1 MKPEQ
6 WQRVKELCGA
16 ALQRA
21 PGARAQFLAEACAD
35 DSVRREVETLLA
47 AYESQF
53 MEQPAV
59 GEVAELIV
67 QGPSN
72 KLAAGTRVS
81 HYEIVRSIG
90 AGGMGEVYLAEDTRL
105 NRRVAI
111 KFLPSDSV
119 ADEQANSRLL
129 REAQAAATLEHP
141 HICAV
146 HEIGEADG
154 RQFIVM
160 QYVEGETLADRLKRA
175 PLPLKAALDVAVQV
189 ADALAEAHAHGI
201 VHRDIKPAN
210 IIINPRGQVKVLDF
224 GLAKRIVVDSEDKT
238 QKRLSQSGVIMGT
251 VAYMSPEQARG
262 QTVDARTDVW
272 SLGVV
277 LYEMVAGRNPFV
289 GETMSD
295 CLAAILKTEPPPL
308 ECQSEAAS
316 VELQHILRKA
326 LRKDRAERYQTA
338 DELLLDLTGLQK
350 RLVGAAESAQAAEHA
365 TQTGD
370 SPAVNTAA
378 QAEQTQTLRAT
389 QPQTQEV
396 AQARRRRILLIGVL
410 AVGLLALSL
419 AGVLLRRARQNTLTA
434 LSVGRVNQL
443 TIWSGLDDFASISP
457 DGNTVAYCSDHG
469 GSFEIYVK
477 ALTPDAKE
485 IQLTS
490 DRGQNYEPAWSP
502 DGQHIAYYSKQRGG
516 IWVMPAAG
524 GDAKQ
529 LTEFGSYP
537 AWSPDGK
544 QIAFQSNPL
553 TDLGAYGRNA
563 LPPSTLWLVAAQGGE
578 PRQLTQVGQ
587 PAGGHGSPAWSPDGK
602 RIAFEV
608 DDYDAASIWTVSV
621 NGNDA
626 KRVSVSPQWH
636 SYGPVYAPDGQ
647 SILYSRG
654 DGMLQLRVSPDT
666 GEPIGEPTPVTG
678 IGGPPSFVRRV
689 SFSADGKKAAY
700 SLVRRSE
707 SISAVFLQPKSATAL
722 GSPVALVSNASER
735 NNYPSFSPD
744 GKRIV
749 FVSCNVSGTGCHV
762 WLMNTD
768 GSNQTQLTAGEGSQ
782 IVPNWFPDMSQVAY
796 VSNRT
801 GHHSY
806 WAINLESK
814 REKMLLDLP
823 GGIDYARL
831 SPDGKQ
837 IVFNSKRGGSVI
849 NVWTAALAGGEPKQL
864 TFDQE
869 MMGFPAWSPDG
880 KLIAFQMKRGDDT
893 HVMVMPSEGGPPT
906 QLTFDK
912 GQSWLYNWSPDGD
925 KILFAGFRNGFW
937 NIWWVSR
944 TTKKEQQLTDY
955 KKLNSF
961 VRYPSWSPSGD
972 QIAYEYSETSGNIW
986 VADVK

>member
-1 MKPEQ
+1 MKPDQ

-21 PGARAQFLAEACAD
+21 PGERARFLAEACAD
-35 DSVRREVETLLA
+35 EGVRREVETLLA
-47 AYESQF
+47 AYESKF

-59 GEVAELIV
+59 GEVAEMIV
-67 QGPSN
+67 SGASN
-72 KLAAGTRVS
+72 KLAAGARVG
-81 HYEIVRSIG
+81 HYEIVRPVG
-90 AGGMGEVYLAEDTRL
+90 AGGMGEVYLAQDTRL

-111 KFLPSDSV
+111 KFLPSDSA
-119 ADEQANSRLL
+119 ADEQANGRLL
-129 REAQAAATLEHP
+129 REAQAAAALEHP

-146 HEIGEADG
+146 HEIGEAGG

-160 QYVEGETLADRLKRA
+160 QYVEGETLGDRLKRA
-175 PLPLKAALDVAVQV
+175 PVPLKDALDVAAQV

-201 VHRDIKPAN
+201 MHRDIKPAN
-210 IIINPRGQVKVLDF
+210 IIVNPRGQVKVFDF

-262 QTVDARTDVW
+262 QQVDARTDVW

-277 LYEMVAGRNPFV
+277 LYEMVAGSNPFV

-295 CLAAILKTEPPPL
+295 CLAAILKTEPPLL
-308 ECQSEAAS
+308 EGRSEAVP
-316 VELQHILRKA
+316 VELQHILKKA
-326 LRKDRAERYQTA
+326 LRKDRIERYQTA
-338 DELLLDLTGLQK
+338 NELLLDLTGLQK
-350 RLVGAAESAQAAEHA
+350 RLAGTAASARPAAAAGQAAQA
-365 TQTGD
+365 GD
-370 SPAVNTAA
+370 RPALNTAA
-378 QAEQTQTLRAT
+378 QAT
-389 QPQTQEV
+389 QPQTQE
-396 AQARRRRILLIGVL
+396 AAHTRRQFWLIGAL
-410 AVGLLALSL
+410 AAGLLAVSI
-419 AGVLLRRARQNTLTA
+419 AGLWFMRARQNTLAA
-434 LSVGRVNQL
+434 LNVGRITQL
-443 TIWSGLDDFASISP
+443 TIWSGLDDFPSISP
-457 DGNTVAYCSDHG
+457 DGNAVAYCSDHG
-469 GSFEIYVK
+469 GGFEIYVK
-477 ALTPDAKE
+477 ALTPGAKE
-485 IQLTS
+485 LQLTA
-490 DRGQNYEPAWSP
+490 DGGQNFEPAWSP
-502 DGQHIAYYSKQRGG
+502 DGQYIAYYSKLRGG

-524 GDAKQ
+524 GGAKQ

-537 AWSPDGK
+537 AWSPDGS
-544 QIAFQSNPL
+544 QLAFQSNPL

-587 PAGGHGSPAWSPDGK
+587 PAGGHGSPVWSPDGK

-608 DDYDAASIWTVSV
+608 DDYDAAAIWTISV
-621 NGNDA
+621 NGNEA
-626 KRVSVSPQWH
+626 KRVSVSQWNG
-636 SYGPVYAPDGQ
+636 YGPVYAPDGQ
-647 SILYSRG
+647 SIFYSRG
-654 DGMLQLRVSPDT
+654 SGVLQMRVSPDT

-722 GSPVALVSNASER
+722 GPPLALVSNTGER
-735 NNYPSFSPD
+735 NNFPSFSPD
-744 GKRIV
+744 GKRIA
-749 FVSCNVSGTGCHV
+749 FVSCDLSGTGCRV

-782 IVPNWFPDMSQVAY
+782 LVPNWFPDMSQVAY

-823 GGIDYARL
+823 DGIDYARL

-837 IVFNSKRGGSVI
+837 IVFNSKRGGGGVI
-849 NVWTAALAGGEPKQL
+849 NVWTAALAAGEPKQL
-864 TFDQE
+864 TFDKE
-869 MMGFPAWSPDG
+869 MMGFPGWSPDG
-880 KLIAFQMKRGDDT
+880 EFIAFQMKRGDDT
-893 HVMVMPSEGGPPT
+893 HVMVMPSEGGTPV
-906 QLTFDK
+906 QLTFAK
-912 GQSWLYNWSPDGD
+912 GQSWTYGWSPDGD
-925 KILFAGFRNGFW
+925 KVLFAGFRNGLW
-937 NIWWVSR
+937 NVWWVSR
-944 TTKKEQQLTDY
+944 ATKKEQQLTDY

-961 VRYPSWSPSGD
+961 VRYPSWSPKGD
-972 QIAYEYSETSGNIW
+972 QVVYEYSETNGNIW
-986 VADVK
+986 VADLK